1 MAIDYI
7 DGNDKS
13 EQPEKNTDLLQVTES
28 IYHIEQYRVHLIG
41 NVNINQ
47 PFDRGAM
54 FSRKTTATLNCLRIN

>member
-7 DGNDKS
+7 DGNNKS

-47 PFDRGAM
+47 PFGRG
-54 FSRKTTATLNCLRIN
+54 RDVHP

>member
-7 DGNDKS
+7 DGNNKS

-28 IYHIEQYRVHLIG
+28 IYLIDLYRVHLIG

-47 PFDRGAM
+47 PFGRG
-54 FSRKTTATLNCLRIN
+54 RDVLP